1 MNINCIYLIYNFL
14 CINYKFNLNS
24 IIWDPLL
31 APTNIPLNVFLIG
44 LLQLFNSKPL
54 SILEQFLAIDGA

>member
-1 MNINCIYLIYNFL
+1 MNINCIYLIYNFVY
-14 CINYKFNLNS
+14 INYKFNLNS
-24 IIWDPLL
+24 IIWDPPP